1 MTSGGPILALALAF
15 PPLLLLACLWAGLR
29 ARMPGLLWL
38 APLPALAAALFAGD
52 GALLELGNERLR
64 LTFLL
69 DRPGAV
75 LLGVAAVL
83 WIAAGVYAAS
93 FLRGRADSGR
103 FAVCWLMTLTGCVGV
118 FLSADMVG
126 FYFLLAV
133 LSVGA
138 STLVIHDL
146 TPQAWRAS
154 AVYLGLA
161 LLAEA
166 FLLGAFV
173 LLAQAMP
180 GGSLLIRD
188 AAAALPGSP
197 WRDLTLGLLIAGFG
211 MKAGLVPLHFW
222 MPLAYG
228 AAPTPAAAV
237 LSGAVVK
244 ASVLGLI
251 RFLPLGTAL
260 PGWGEALAT
269 VGLFAALYGVA
280 IGITQQNPKTVLAY
294 SSVSQMGFILGVI
307 GMGLAAG
314 DAVVALLVAFYA
326 AHHVLVKGGL
336 FLAVGVVAATG
347 ATRLRPMLL
356 PAAFIALGIAGLPL
370 TGGALAKLAVK
381 PPLGDGF
388 AYTVAT
394 LSSIASALLMLHFV
408 RRLAAQA
415 AHDAGA
421 TASAGLVWPWLTVA
435 AASVAAPWALYLAL
449 PLGTLADA
457 LGAKALW
464 SGLWPVLVGGVL
476 VLALARWGERMPR
489 PPEGDVVVVL
499 DCVARAS
506 VRWGAAVERTD
517 GFLRRWPVA
526 GLALLLVA
534 IALGA
539 AMLAAR

>member
-1 MTSGGPILALALAF
+1 MTNGSALLGLALAI
-15 PPLLLLACLWAGLR
+15 PPALLLACLSGGLR
-29 ARMPGLLWL
+29 ARMPALLWL
-38 APLPALAAALFAGD
+38 APVPALAAALFAGD

-83 WIAAGVYAAS
+83 WITAGVYAAS
-93 FLRGRADSGR
+93 FLRGRADAGR
-103 FAVCWLMTLTGCVGV
+103 FVVCWLMTLTGCVGV
-118 FLSADMVG
+118 FLAADMIG

-138 STLVIHDL
+138 STLVIQDL

-197 WRDLTLGLLIAGFG
+197 WRDLTLGLLIVGFG

-228 AAPTPAAAV
+228 AAPMPAAAV

-244 ASVLGLI
+244 ASILGLI
-251 RFLPLGTAL
+251 RFLPLQTAQ
-260 PGWGEALAT
+260 PEWGEALAT

-280 IGITQQNPKTVLAY
+280 IGITQQNPRTVLAY

-314 DAVVALLVAFYA
+314 DAGVALLVAFYA

-336 FLAVGVVAATG
+336 FLAVGVVGATG
-347 ATRLRPMLL
+347 ASRLRPMLL
-356 PAAFIALGIAGLPL
+356 AAAVIALGIAGLPL
-370 TGGALAKLAVK
+370 TGGSLAKLAVK

-388 AYTVAT
+388 AYLVAT
-394 LSSIASALLMLHFV
+394 VSSIASALLMLHFV
-408 RRLAAQA
+408 RRLAANAAQDPQA
-415 AHDAGA
+415 AAPAGQ
-421 TASAGLVWPWLTVA
+421 SWPWLATA
-435 AASVAAPWALYLAL
+435 AASIAIPWGLYLGL
-449 PLGTLADA
+449 PIGSLSDA
-457 LGAKALW
+457 LGVKALW

-476 VLALARWGERMPR
+476 AFGLARIGDRLPR
-489 PPEGDVVVVL
+489 VPEGDVVVVL
-499 DCVARAS
+499 DCVSRAS
-506 VRWGAAVERTD
+506 VGWGAAVERTD
-517 GFLRRWPVA
+517 AVLRRWPVA
-526 GLALLLVA
+526 GLSLLVLA
-534 IALGA
+534 IVLGA